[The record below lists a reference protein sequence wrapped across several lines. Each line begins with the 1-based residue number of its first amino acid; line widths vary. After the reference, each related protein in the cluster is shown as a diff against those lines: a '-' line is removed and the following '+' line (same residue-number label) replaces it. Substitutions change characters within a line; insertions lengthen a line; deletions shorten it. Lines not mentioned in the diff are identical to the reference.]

1 VASIGRDGVTSAALT
16 ARTRHAREL
25 FAGIAPQYEWM
36 GAVWSFGQDARWRR
50 FMISTLDVSRGSRML
65 DVATGTGLVA
75 RELAARGADVV
86 QVDPSEPMLR
96 VAAATDR
103 RRKTRQMSAVLARA
117 EDLPF
122 PDGTFD
128 GLTFTYLLRYVDEPA
143 TTVREMA
150 RVVRPGGRVA
160 SLEFHVPESSWA
172 ATVWRLYTR
181 HVMPLVGAAVSPSWA
196 ATGRF
201 LGPSVEEFYGAHP
214 LAHHLA
220 WWNDGGLDDVRART
234 LSNGAAV
241 VTWGRKR

>member
-1 VASIGRDGVTSAALT
+1 MTAAVT

-36 GAVWSFGQDARWRR
+36 GSVWSFGQDARWRR
-50 FMISTLDVSRGSRML
+50 FLVSTVGVSRRGSRIL

-96 VAAATDR
+96 AGWAVTGGRAPTR
-103 RRKTRQMSAVLARA
+103 RMWPVLARA
-117 EDLPF
+117 EELPF

-128 GLTFTYLLRYVDEPA
+128 GLTFTYLLRYVDDPA
-143 TTVREMA
+143 TTVRELA

-160 SLEFHVPESSWA
+160 SLEFHVPEATWA
-172 ATVWRLYTR
+172 AAAWRLYTR
-181 HVMPLVGAAVSPSWA
+181 RVMPLVGAAVSPSWS

-201 LGPSVEEFYGAHP
+201 LGPSVEEFYGVHP
-214 LAHHLA
+214 LAQHFD
-220 WWNDGGLDDVRART
+220 WWHDAGIDDVRART
-234 LSNGAAV
+234 MSNGAAV
-241 VTWGRKR
+241 VMWGRKR